1 MLRPLDEYY
10 PAGPYLEL
18 GAVPDLHKKEIPETS
33 QSSFG

>member
-1 MLRPLDEYY
+1 MLRPLDEYC
-10 PAGPYLEL
+10 PAGPYLEF

>member
-1 MLRPLDEYY
+1 MLRPLDEYC

-18 GAVPDLHKKEIPETS
+18 GAVPDLHKKIPETS